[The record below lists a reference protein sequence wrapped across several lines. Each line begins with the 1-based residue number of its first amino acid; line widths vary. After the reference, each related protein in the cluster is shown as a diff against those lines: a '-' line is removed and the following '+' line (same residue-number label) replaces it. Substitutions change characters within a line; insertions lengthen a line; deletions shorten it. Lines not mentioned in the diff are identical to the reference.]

1 MYIAPLFGG
10 AIYMNGVSS
19 KEFIKGVDISFL
31 EEQLNKGAV
40 FKDRDGTPAE
50 VYTLLKKYGVNGV
63 RFRVWNEPENEPYSN
78 GYCTVEKIV
87 EAAKIA
93 KSNEMH
99 FLLDYHYSDFW
110 ADPGKQTK
118 PKAWKG
124 LSFDE
129 LVGAVYDFT
138 YHTLLQFKRAGAMP
152 DMVQV
157 GNEIRNG
164 MLWDDGILQ
173 DMITAGDLSHK
184 KRSVIIGRPTNWKN
198 LARLVNAGLKACKDL
213 GVDTMIHLDE
223 GANFELLS
231 AWFDN
236 MQANGLA
243 DFDVMGVSYYP
254 HFHGKIGD
262 LEKTVN
268 AIAAKYCKPIFV
280 AEVAH
285 PWRLPEK
292 GFVTAEQLAFSGFSA
307 STEAQKE
314 VLDSIFKITANIP
327 NGLGRGVYYWE
338 PVIIP
343 ESFGYSANM
352 GIFNDDGIALPAIE
366 SFLFTPAEP
375 GAAAHESDTSI

>member
-1 MYIAPLFGG
+1 
-10 AIYMNGVSS
+10 MNS
-19 KEFIKGVDISFL
+19 KKFIKGADISFL
-31 EEQLNKGAV
+31 EEQLAKGAV
-40 FKDRDGTPAE
+40 FKDRNGTPME

-63 RFRVWNEPENEPYSN
+63 RFRVWNEPENEPHSK
-78 GYCTVEKIV
+78 GYCTVEKTV
-87 EAAKIA
+87 EAAKAA
-93 KSNEMH
+93 KESGMH

-118 PKAWKG
+118 PKAWKD
-124 LSFDE
+124 LSLEE
-129 LVGAVYDFT
+129 LTGAVCDFT
-138 YHTLLQFKRAGAMP
+138 YYSLLQFKRAGVLP

-184 KRSVIIGRPTNWKN
+184 KSPDMIGKPTNWQN

-231 AWFDN
+231 PWLDS

-243 DFDVMGVSYYP
+243 DFDVIGVSYYP

-262 LEKTVN
+262 LEKSVN
-268 AIAAKYCKPIFV
+268 ALAAKYLKPIYI

-292 GFVTAEQLAFSGFSA
+292 GFVTAEQLAFSGFGA
-307 STEAQKE
+307 SQEMQKE
-314 VLDSIFKITANIP
+314 VLDRVFEITANIP

-338 PVIIP
+338 PVIVP
-343 ESFGYSANM
+343 DGFGYSANM
-352 GIFNDDGIALPAIE
+352 GIFDDDGVALPAIE
-366 SFLFTPAEP
+366 SFLFTER
-375 GAAAHESDTSI
+375 ESTR